1 MQKALIMKKLSIL
14 ALAATALLI
23 SGANGIAA
31 NNNLHS
37 VITTTKKA
45 AGDVHENS
53 TTLNCCTQTGGWF
66 NDGYGITLA
75 ISGVVGNGFGVFGGA
90 TYNNDVTLR
99 LYDADGNLTV
109 TETFEGYGNA
119 MGVNR
124 GKPANYKGYLMHVP
138 AGLSVTFNGAWTGT
152 NDYDGEIWNFP
163 NDQFYYCGLDDN
175 AAGEWTSVEMPSEV
189 TVDSDNITLASG
201 ETHAIS
207 ASKVGGTD
215 LLKYTYSTS
224 NNTIASVSS
233 DGTITANN
241 AGTCTI
247 KVKYGVVTKQISLT
261 VTGAEAVQ
269 TGIKIKTGKTIE
281 TTEGRGYSLSD
292 LVAVKMYGDVE
303 GDQIAITE
311 DMISGTF
318 NKDEVGEYTL
328 TLTSDGF
335 SDTFTVKVTPIPV
348 ASIGELIEG
357 FNFGNNSGWGSGF
370 YFATSLPDISHY
382 VDLDAETIADVS

>member
-1 MQKALIMKKLSIL
+1 
-14 ALAATALLI
+14 
-23 SGANGIAA
+23 
-31 NNNLHS
+31 
-37 VITTTKKA
+37 
-45 AGDVHENS
+45 
-53 TTLNCCTQTGGWF
+53 
-66 NDGYGITLA
+66 
-75 ISGVVGNGFGVFGGA
+75 
-90 TYNNDVTLR
+90 
-99 LYDADGNLTV
+99 
-109 TETFEGYGNA
+109 

-138 AGLSVTFNGAWTGT
+138 AGLSVTFNGAWQGT

-163 NDQFYYCGLDDN
+163 NDQYYYCGLDDN

-247 KVKYGVVTKQISLT
+247 TVKYGVVTKQISLT

-281 TTEGRGYSLSD
+281 TTEGR
-292 LVAVKMYGDVE
+292 
-303 GDQIAITE
+303 
-311 DMISGTF
+311 
-318 NKDEVGEYTL
+318 
-328 TLTSDGF
+328 
-335 SDTFTVKVTPIPV
+335 
-348 ASIGELIEG
+348 
-357 FNFGNNSGWGSGF
+357 
-370 YFATSLPDISHY
+370 
-382 VDLDAETIADVS
+382 